1 MKTKALRSL
10 VRGLV
15 VAVAIGTTVLTDTL
29 SRPANAQQ
37 EIYRENTYG
46 LFLADDGSYH
56 HTPELIENTSVETD
70 SDG

>member
-1 MKTKALRSL
+1 MKTKASSL

-15 VAVAIGTTVLTDTL
+15 VAVTIGTTVLTDTL

-37 EIYRENTYG
+37 ETHRENTYG

-56 HTPELIENTSVETD
+56 QTPELIQSTSDETE
-70 SDG
+70 SDD